1 MATEKRLFYADEAL
15 RMLKNCRSDNPYF
28 NGKTAPIWETALDC
42 AISCVEACSTVD
54 AVEVKH
60 GRWLIDEYEYYDCS
74 VCGESYFNGCDSRK
88 EAEERLRERPYDVYA
103 YCPYCGAKMDGD
115 GNV

>member
-1 MATEKRLFYADEAL
+1 MANEKRLIAE
-15 RMLKNCRSDNPYF
+15 SDIYKLF
-28 NGKTAPIWETALDC
+28 GKDGFARLHVGDIGTIPR
-42 AISCVEACSTVD
+42 VD
-54 AVEVKH
+54 AVEVVH

-103 YCPYCGAKMDGD
+103 YCPYCGARMDGD
-115 GNV
+115 GNA